1 MSYSPQPRPSLSST
15 LLGRKANQRHGIK
28 LAPTIASARI
38 ISTLRR
44 HDQKIWYSISVIPR
58 NDSPNRKIVRA
69 PYTVFR
75 RYEDFLAFSN
85 RLQEIV
91 GPSPSQSSKIPKSP
105 RANKYKALATTFIK
119 DNASPVV
126 ALPKLKSR
134 IVSFVTK
141 QDSSQ
146 RREDLD
152 NFLDSLFRLP
162 DHFLKSL
169 PVLEFF
175 GIDKSDMEHKVSHDM
190 NLLSP
195 DSSYLDLDLVPQ
207 SYSRRIG
214 SAPSKSYSIIPPPML
229 SRSCSALAVKVPTS
243 AVKKAISNPN
253 FNQDAYVQYKPSEK
267 NVSVSSKLY
276 NKAERAQTRLLSAPN
291 PHITLHVPPVVYVA
305 SDPWDDQAS
314 KPIHFASKDEVFN
327 RTDFVDPNAYAEES
341 VSPLE
346 VAESP
351 KPVAPPNPKLSLSA
365 PAPRKKYS
373 HLQRNTPFPKG
384 KEGALVK
391 DIQNEPRDS
400 VSFLPLQRCL
410 STPILNC
417 YAPLAQARNIRIKV
431 IYDLDNIIILQ
442 VARNISWQEL
452 VTRIESKLS
461 NVQLPNNAKHSM
473 SLLFYGKQRT
483 SHEDSQNLR
492 PSDAFRIASSRE
504 LAYAM
509 MTMWSDLDKATVRLT
524 IGMLTAG

>member
-15 LLGRKANQRHGIK
+15 LLGRKSNQRHGIK

-44 HDQKIWYSISVIPR
+44 HDQKIWYSISVVPR
-58 NDSPNRKIVRA
+58 NDLPNRKIVRA

-75 RYEDFLAFSN
+75 RYEDFVAFSN
-85 RLQEIV
+85 RLQELT
-91 GPSPSQSSKIPKSP
+91 PSESSKIPKSP

-119 DNASPVV
+119 DNASAVPR
-126 ALPKLKSR
+126 LKSR

-162 DHFLKSL
+162 DHLLKSL

-195 DSSYLDLDLVPQ
+195 DSSYLDLDLAPQ
-207 SYSRRIG
+207 SYGRRL
-214 SAPSKSYSIIPPPML
+214 APSKSYSIIPPPML

-276 NKAERAQTRLLSAPN
+276 NKAERAQKRLMSAPTTT
-291 PHITLHVPPVVYVA
+291 TLHVPPVAVYVA
-305 SDPWDDQAS
+305 SDPWDDQA
-314 KPIHFASKDEVFN
+314 PIHFASKDEVFN
-327 RTDFVDPNAYAEES
+327 RTDLMVPKAYAKES

-346 VAESP
+346 IAESP
-351 KPVAPPNPKLSLSA
+351 LAPNPKLSLSA
-365 PAPRKKYS
+365 PAPRKKFN
-373 HLQRNTPFPKG
+373 HHTPFPKA
-384 KEGALVK
+384 KEESTK
-391 DIQNEPRDS
+391 KNIHNEPRDS
-400 VSFLPLQRCL
+400 ASFVPLQRCL

-417 YAPLAQARNIRIKV
+417 YAQARNIRIKV

-442 VARNISWQEL
+442 VPRNISLQEL
-452 VTRIESKLS
+452 KTRIESKLS
-461 NVQLPNNAKHSM
+461 NIHLPADAKNSM

-483 SHEDSQNLR
+483 SHEDSQSLR
-492 PSDAFRIASSRE
+492 PSDAYSIASSKE

-509 MTMWSDLDKATVRLT
+509 MAMWSDLDKVTVRLT

>member
-44 HDQKIWYSISVIPR
+44 HDQKIWYSISVVPR
-58 NDSPNRKIVRA
+58 NDLPNRKIVRA

-91 GPSPSQSSKIPKSP
+91 GPSPSDSSRIPKSP
-105 RANKYKALATTFIK
+105 RAHKYKALATTFIK
-119 DNASPVV
+119 DNASAVV
-126 ALPKLKSR
+126 ALPRLKSR

-162 DHFLKSL
+162 DHLLKSL

-195 DSSYLDLDLVPQ
+195 DNSYLDLDLAPQ
-207 SYSRRIG
+207 SYSRRLG
-214 SAPSKSYSIIPPPML
+214 SVPSKSYSIIPPPML

-253 FNQDAYVQYKPSEK
+253 FNQDAYVQYKPNEK

-276 NKAERAQTRLLSAPN
+276 NKAERAQKRLLSAPS
-291 PHITLHVPPVVYVA
+291 PHTTLHVPPSVYMA

-314 KPIHFASKDEVFN
+314 NSIRFASKDEVFN
-327 RTDFVDPNAYAEES
+327 RTDLIVPNAYAEES

-346 VAESP
+346 VAKSP
-351 KPVAPPNPKLSLSA
+351 LSVAPNPKLSLSA

-384 KEGALVK
+384 KEESTTKNV
-391 DIQNEPRDS
+391 QTEPRDS
-400 VSFLPLQRCL
+400 ASFVPLQRCL

-417 YAPLAQARNIRIKV
+417 YAQPAQARNIRIKV

-442 VARNISWQEL
+442 VPRNISLRDLE
-452 VTRIESKLS
+452 TRIESKLS
-461 NVQLPNNAKHSM
+461 NIHLPANAKDSM

-483 SHEDSQNLR
+483 SHEDSQSLR
-492 PSDAFRIASSRE
+492 PSDAYRIASIKE
-504 LAYAM
+504 LAHAM
-509 MTMWSDLDKATVRLT
+509 MTMWSDLDKVTVRLT
-524 IGMLTAG
+524 IGMLTDG

>member
-15 LLGRKANQRHGIK
+15 LLGRKSNQRHGIK

-44 HDQKIWYSISVIPR
+44 HDQKIWYSISVVPR
-58 NDSPNRKIVRA
+58 NDLPNRKIVRA

-85 RLQEIV
+85 KLQEVV
-91 GPSPSQSSKIPKSP
+91 GPSPSESSKIPKSP

-119 DNASPVV
+119 DSASPVV
-126 ALPKLKSR
+126 ALPRLKSR

-162 DHFLKSL
+162 DHLLKSL

-195 DSSYLDLDLVPQ
+195 DSSYLDLDLAPH
-207 SYSRRIG
+207 SYGRRLG
-214 SAPSKSYSIIPPPML
+214 SVPSKSYSIIPPPML

-243 AVKKAISNPN
+243 AVKKTISNPN

-267 NVSVSSKLY
+267 NVNVSSKLY
-276 NKAERAQTRLLSAPN
+276 NKAERAQKRFLSAPN
-291 PHITLHVPPVVYVA
+291 PHNTLHVPPASYVA
-305 SDPWDDQAS
+305 SDPWDDQTS
-314 KPIHFASKDEVFN
+314 NPIHFASKDEVFN
-327 RTDFVDPNAYAEES
+327 RTDLIVPKAYAKES

-346 VAESP
+346 IAESP
-351 KPVAPPNPKLSLSA
+351 LAPNPKLSLSA
-365 PAPRKKYS
+365 PAPRKKYT
-373 HLQRNTPFPKG
+373 HLQRNTHFPKA
-384 KEGALVK
+384 KEESTRK
-391 DIQNEPRDS
+391 NIRNEPRDS
-400 VSFLPLQRCL
+400 ALFVPLQRCL

-417 YAPLAQARNIRIKV
+417 YAQPAQARNIRIKV

-442 VARNISWQEL
+442 VPRNISLQEL
-452 VTRIESKLS
+452 KSRIESKLS
-461 NVQLPNNAKHSM
+461 NIHLPANAKDSM

-483 SHEDSQNLR
+483 SHEDSQSLR
-492 PSDAFRIASSRE
+492 PSDAYSIASSKE
-504 LAYAM
+504 LVYAM
-509 MTMWSDLDKATVRLT
+509 TTMWSDLDKVTVRLT
-524 IGMLTAG
+524 IGMLTVG